1 MTDLTRSNDP
11 DMFFAR
17 YNRIISLTFIVVLV
31 VSLGVFFW
39 QINSQYNYE
48 ISLIKDHFEEEVISL
63 DETLK
68 TNTDYVESLRIRA
81 DSFYEVNEENKGH
94 SRLFNSLQYD
104 PKEDIYSLDDIPS
117 PYKSQLVGNLTGKGS
132 LQNRSPEFYREIEMA
147 LALNPLL
154 NIALH
159 IIPNDVW
166 AFYISKSN
174 FINAYP
180 WKDSQ
185 MSHLSSNFY
194 NYEFYTLGLPE
205 NNPQRSLFWT
215 EIYQDPVSDRLLV
228 TCGSPIYEGN
238 EFRGTVAL
246 DVDLAI
252 FNQTLR
258 DFNYKVGNSFLI
270 NQHQQIIAP
279 QNQDAK
285 ILSIPNILPQSLQEE
300 IPHLLKSQEEKVQET
315 ASYLFFHRNLEQ
327 SPWKLVFFTKKSDIM
342 IPIISKSILVLGLLY
357 SSLIAML
364 LIANY
369 LIKREFINPTR
380 QLINHIE
387 AESKNLYPEI
397 PEIPNCWNPWFQTIT
412 KTFEENRKI
421 TAELIQ
427 REKMSSLGQLVA
439 GVAHEINNPVNF
451 IYGNLSHAKEY
462 TDDLIDLAKLYQV
475 YYPHPKPEVKDKIEE
490 IDLDFLLEDLP
501 KVFDSMQVGTKRI
514 RQIVLSLQSFSR
526 QDQVKLKAV
535 DIHEGIDNTLMIL
548 ETRLKPQGNFPG
560 IKIIKDYGKLPLTEC
575 FSGQLNQVFM
585 NLISNAIDA
594 LEENQQDCPQITIR
608 TSYTPNNYISVTI
621 ADNGP
626 GLTEEIQ
633 QHLFEPFFTTKPVG
647 KGTGLGLSISF
658 QIMEKLGGKLDYHS
672 VLGEG
677 TKFFIEIPM
686 HCQIIDNP

>member
-1 MTDLTRSNDP
+1 
-11 DMFFAR
+11 MFFAR
-17 YNRIISLTFIVVLV
+17 YNRIISLTFIVVIV
-31 VSLGVFFW
+31 ISLGVFFW
-39 QINSQYNYE
+39 QINSQYKYE
-48 ISLIKDHFEEEVISL
+48 ISLIQDHFEEEVISL
-63 DETLK
+63 DEILK
-68 TNTDYVESLRIRA
+68 TNTDYIEALRIRA
-81 DSFYEVNEENKGH
+81 NSFYEVSKEDTDH
-94 SRLFNSLQYD
+94 SQLFNSLQYN
-104 PKEDIYSLDDIPS
+104 PQEDIYSLDNIPF

-132 LQNRSPEFYREIEMA
+132 LQGRSPEFYREIEMA

-166 AFYISKSN
+166 AFYISRNN

-180 WKDSQ
+180 WRDSQ
-185 MSHLSSNFY
+185 IASLSQDFY

-205 NNPQRSLFWT
+205 NNPQGELFWT

-228 TCGSPIYEGN
+228 TSGAPVYEGE
-238 EFRGTVAL
+238 EFRGTVDL

-252 FNQTLR
+252 FNQILTK
-258 DFNYKVGNSFLI
+258 FNYKIGDSFLI

-279 QNQDAK
+279 QNQDSA
-285 ILSIPNILPQSLQEE
+285 IQLIQNTLPQALQEE
-300 IPHLLKSQEEKVQET
+300 VSSLLESQEKEVQSIG
-315 ASYLFFHRNLEQ
+315 AYLFFHRNLEQ
-327 SPWKLVFFTKKSDIM
+327 SPWKLIFFSKKSAIM
-342 IPIISKSILVLGLLY
+342 IPIISKNMLVLGILY
-357 SSLIAML
+357 SSLILML

-369 LIKREFINPTR
+369 LIKREFIDPTR

-387 AESKNLYPEI
+387 AESKNLHPEVPKI
-397 PEIPNCWNPWFQTIT
+397 PTCWNPWFQTIT

-462 TDDLIDLAKLYQV
+462 TDDLIELAKVYQLN
-475 YYPHPKPEVKDKIEE
+475 YPYPKPAVKNKIEE
-490 IDLDFLLEDLP
+490 IDLEFLLEDLP
-501 KVFDSMQVGTKRI
+501 KIFESMQVGTKRI

-548 ETRLKPQGNFPG
+548 ETRLKPQGSFPG
-560 IKIIKDYGKLPLTEC
+560 IKIIKEYSQLPLTEC

-585 NLISNAIDA
+585 NLICNAIDA
-594 LEENQQDCPQITIR
+594 LEETHQDCHKITIQ
-608 TSYTPNNYISVTI
+608 TSYEENSHILVTI

-626 GLTEEIQ
+626 GLTEEIK

-686 HCQIIDNP
+686 QCQLIEH